1 MHIIYT
7 RRVIIALLIAYVV
20 VAAAAADLEINGAEK
35 TGVDGMILSSN
46 SSVNEKL
53 DPVITNRKKDVQ
65 LENDSSNSGMR
76 SKEAGDRRKMNNSS
90 ESIGELVN
98 VGRKN
103 KLDDSNV
110 KRGDERGGLK
120 EDEGEKKGNDSGSER
135 DDRKEDVK
143 EAEQREKANDS
154 SSEKQEEKG
163 KVLPDGI
170 QSGEVILPARKESF
184 HGEECD
190 SSYSCTIE
198 EKALVACLRVPGNES
213 PDLSLLVQNKGK
225 DTASI
230 SIMAPKFVKLEHNE
244 IELQGKENKKMK
256 VSIGNGGNDN
266 IIILKAGDGQ
276 CSLDFRGLIDNADKT
291 SQFNYVLPSFGIM
304 CLVAIAL
311 VATIL
316 LYIKRRLLVSNGHTY
331 QKLDNALPVSSGGK
345 VETLSTDGWD
355 NNWDDNWDDE
365 EAPKA
370 PSLPVTPSLSSKIIS
385 ARRSSKE
392 GWKD

>member
-1 MHIIYT
+1 
-7 RRVIIALLIAYVV
+7 
-20 VAAAAADLEINGAEK
+20 
-35 TGVDGMILSSN
+35 
-46 SSVNEKL
+46 
-53 DPVITNRKKDVQ
+53 
-65 LENDSSNSGMR
+65 MR

-90 ESIGELVN
+90 ESIGELRN
-98 VGRKN
+98 VGGKN
-103 KLDDSNV
+103 KLHDSSV
-110 KRGDERGGLK
+110 KRGDEREGLKDGEGEEKGKDGISESGGL
-120 EDEGEKKGNDSGSER
+120 EEAEREKKGKDSSSKR
-135 DDRKEDVK
+135 DDRKGDIK
-143 EAEQREKANDS
+143 EAEQQEKASNS

-170 QSGEVILPARKESF
+170 QSREVILPTRKESF

-213 PDLSLLVQNKGK
+213 PELSLLVQNKGK

-230 SIMAPKFVKLEHNE
+230 SITAPKFVKLEHNK

-266 IIILKAGDGQ
+266 FIILKAGEGQ
-276 CSLDFRGLIDNADKT
+276 CFLDFRGLIDNSDKT
-291 SQFNYVLPSFGIM
+291 SQFNYAFPSFGII
-304 CLVAIAL
+304 CLVAIAI
-311 VATIL
+311 VATVL
-316 LYIKRRLLVSNGHTY
+316 LYIKRRLLVSSGHKY
-331 QKLDNALPVSSGGK
+331 QKLDNGLPVSSGGK

-365 EAPKA
+365 EVPNT

-385 ARRSSKE
+385 TQRSSKE

>member
-7 RRVIIALLIAYVV
+7 RRVIIALLIAYV
-20 VAAAAADLEINGAEK
+20 AAAADLEINGAEK
-35 TGVDGMILSSN
+35 TGVDGVILSSN

-53 DPVITNRKKDVQ
+53 DPMIANRKKDVQ
-65 LENDSSNSGMR
+65 LENDSSNSRMR

-98 VGRKN
+98 VVEKN
-103 KLDDSNV
+103 KLDDNIV

-120 EDEGEKKGNDSGSER
+120 EGEGEKKGNDSGSER

-143 EAEQREKANDS
+143 EAEHQEKANNS
-154 SSEKQEEKG
+154 SSDKKEKG

-170 QSGEVILPARKESF
+170 QSREVILPARKESF

-230 SIMAPKFVKLEHNE
+230 SIKSPKFVTLEHNE

-266 IIILKAGDGQ
+266 IITMKAGDGQ
-276 CSLDFRGLIDNADKT
+276 CSLDFRGLIDNAEKT
-291 SQFNYVLPSFGIM
+291 SQFNYALPSFAIM

-311 VATIL
+311 VTTIL
-316 LYIKRRLLVSNGHTY
+316 LYIKRRLLVSNGHMY

-385 ARRSSKE
+385 SRWSSKE

>member
-1 MHIIYT
+1 MHRIFT
-7 RRVIIALLIAYVV
+7 RPVILAVLIAYV
-20 VAAAAADLEINGAEK
+20 AIAAAADLEINGAEK
-35 TGVDGMILSSN
+35 TGGGAVILSSSN

-53 DPVITNRKKDVQ
+53 DPIITNRKKDVQ
-65 LENDSSNSGMR
+65 LENDSLS
-76 SKEAGDRRKMNNSS
+76 SKMKPAEVGDRRKMNNSS
-90 ESIGELVN
+90 DSIGELAN
-98 VGRKN
+98 VGDRE
-103 KLDDSNV
+103 KLDDISA
-110 KRGDERGGLK
+110 KGGDERGGLK
-120 EDEGEKKGNDSGSER
+120 EGEGGKK
-135 DDRKEDVK
+135 RK
-143 EAEQREKANDS
+143 DS

-163 KVLPDGI
+163 KILRDGI
-170 QSGEVILPARKESF
+170 QSGEVILPTRKESF

-225 DTASI
+225 DTAMI
-230 SIMAPKFVKLEHNE
+230 SIMAPKFVKLEQNK

-266 IIILKAGDGQ
+266 FIILKAGDGQ

-291 SQFNYVLPSFGIM
+291 SQFSYAIPSFAIM
-304 CLVAIAL
+304 CLIAIAF
-311 VATIL
+311 VATVFM
-316 LYIKRRLLVSNGHTY
+316 YIKRKLLVSNDHKY
-331 QKLDNALPVSSGGK
+331 QKLDMGLPVSRGRK
-345 VETLSTDGWD
+345 VEALSTDGWD

-370 PSLPVTPSLSSKIIS
+370 PSLPVTPSLSSKSIS
-385 ARRSSKE
+385 ARWSSKE